1 LSSYSIYAASNNPA
15 AGIQFW
21 IRLDAR
27 IVVKPNQETY
37 IELKTGTIA
46 QKPNATIYIAECVD
60 TQTDRICSTGTEEG
74 DLEVYQSTENLKK
87 MKELYGYQ
95 FGGMTDDGK
104 KTPLT
109 NPIKSNNSGEIPI
122 IQLKSL
128 MMVNVSRKFYGVN
141 IITDPKNIQNA
152 GELEQLGTGDEGGQQ
167 QGMFKIKV
175 PTPTPKP
182 VVLDQGAAAA
192 PAGPGC
198 SDTGDD
204 GLKCCSYNAVD
215 GCDPYGRVFDAV
227 SLEPIPNAKVTLTKQ
242 RTDGNFSF
250 MSPKETV
257 NAIINPW
264 TTKEDGKFVF
274 LVPPGTYQ
282 LSVDL
287 PNYIFPFASSQL
299 NSNYGSA
306 YYELYYGSGHT
317 DKNIIEVNIEHRDI
331 PVIPVNTPF
340 RGPVKLLG
348 YMSELDKEKQIYK
361 ISGRASHPLTIVEI
375 QGKDVESG
383 KVTRTLTQVIADK
396 WGFFDAVVNTSSLKQ
411 NETVGMA
418 KLTKVDLTQTS
429 SIRTSNFIFDRL
441 FSWIQ
446 KSYAEIPSSTYSI
459 NSILNYIEGYA
470 YDIKGKL
477 IPNAK
482 VGIYISGSKI
492 PYYETFTDD
501 KGYYVIASQYLPQ
514 MNYVIR
520 YISSDAVANEIT
532 QSTFLKKNFKTI
544 VSKKININAYITKLS
559 PFKVSA
565 QEREQLAKQIGQN
578 NKYSPI
584 KMIDKNRTTQSG
596 NLAFIFL
603 IILSFGGGIVG
614 LVFYLKNRQ
623 KRPLN

>member
-1 LSSYSIYAASNNPA
+1 
-15 AGIQFW
+15 
-21 IRLDAR
+21 
-27 IVVKPNQETY
+27 
-37 IELKTGTIA
+37 
-46 QKPNATIYIAECVD
+46 
-60 TQTDRICSTGTEEG
+60 
-74 DLEVYQSTENLKK
+74 
-87 MKELYGYQ
+87 
-95 FGGMTDDGK
+95 
-104 KTPLT
+104 
-109 NPIKSNNSGEIPI
+109 
-122 IQLKSL
+122 
-128 MMVNVSRKFYGVN
+128 
-141 IITDPKNIQNA
+141 
-152 GELEQLGTGDEGGQQ
+152 
-167 QGMFKIKV
+167 
-175 PTPTPKP
+175 
-182 VVLDQGAAAA
+182 
-192 PAGPGC
+192 
-198 SDTGDD
+198 
-204 GLKCCSYNAVD
+204 
-215 GCDPYGRVFDAV
+215 
-227 SLEPIPNAKVTLTKQ
+227 
-242 RTDGNFSF
+242 

-264 TTKEDGKFVF
+264 TTKEDGKFLF